1 MQRSMLKFLKWVLHH
16 IDFNQA
22 GYTGLMMDHCSP
34 DIRNFHTL
42 SDCFTKLNYIAGG
55 GGRDSKGAVVGA
67 GLRLARRAPL
77 RY

>member
-42 SDCFTKLNYIAGG
+42 SDCFTKLNYKNVFCCSFDMKKTILNTIQL
-55 GGRDSKGAVVGA
+55 V
-67 GLRLARRAPL
+67 
-77 RY
+77 